1 MKRARYHGSLV
12 DANTLETGQVPNEL
26 PDTYII
32 FITTNDTLGFNLP
45 ICHINRTFVETGQSC
60 HDQLHIIYVN
70 SSVQDDTALG
80 RLMHDLHCSDPHD
93 MHSEIL
99 AQRVLEL
106 KETQEIRDQY
116 NIDLTDSLNLR
127 IALSL
132 HTASLIVRI
141 KYNMQLKN
149 HLVDYIKQ
157 TFPQGFDLGIYFA
170 SHLQEVFHKK
180 VTDDE
185 IAFLAIHLYTA
196 LASQHQAVGTKK
208 VLVISSMRQSENI
221 LLKQTLLNWFAETTS
236 ELTFKTPEQ
245 IEDKDIE
252 DYDIFLTTERNHYYD
267 AGLAF
272 YVDPFPG
279 QQDYLNLKLAI
290 DGFQSIE
297 DITSIFYKDLYS
309 IGDGKKREKI
319 VENMCQKSSEYF
331 ELDEAEFKDAVFQRE
346 NMRSTYWGNGIA
358 VPHPLTAVSSDSF
371 VAVTELPQ
379 AVVWDDQKNMVN
391 LVLMVCVGKNSSKA
405 FQLWNYLAKV
415 FSDKHFVERLL
426 PDPSYEHFDVVS

>member
-1 MKRARYHGSLV
+1 MQDWFFIEPSDMEIAENLEPEYTISKEIFSRIGKEFFLRIPETEINYFALYMKGQGS
-12 DANTLETGQVPNEL
+12 
-26 PDTYII
+26 
-32 FITTNDTLGFNLP
+32 F
-45 ICHINRTFVETGQSC
+45 
-60 HDQLHIIYVN
+60 N
-70 SSVQDDTALG
+70 SSDVISSDVDKLILDAL
-80 RLMHDLHCSDPHD
+80 
-93 MHSEIL
+93 E
-99 AQRVLEL
+99 
-106 KETQEIRDQY
+106 EIRDQY
-116 NIDLTDSLNLR
+116 NIDLTDNLNLR

-196 LASQHQAVGTKK
+196 LANQHQEGKIKK

-221 LLKQTLLNWFAETTS
+221 LLKQTLLNWFSDITS

-245 IEDKDIE
+245 IEDKDMD

-290 DGFQSIE
+290 DGFQSID
-297 DITSIFYKDLYS
+297 DITSLFYKGLYS
-309 IGDGKKREKI
+309 IGDSKKREVI
-319 VENMCQKSSEYF
+319 VETMCQKSSEYF
-331 ELDEAEFKDAVFQRE
+331 ELDTEEFKDAVFQRE

-391 LVLMVCVGKNSSKA
+391 LVLMVCVGRNSSKA
-405 FQLWNYLAKV
+405 FQIWNYLAKV

-426 PDPSYEHFDVVS
+426 PDPSYEHFISLLKEAIAGSFKK